1 MEQRLIQIIDKLL
14 ELNYGNVLPVI
25 EEYIEIKKEIA
36 NKANTVVEAPV
47 KKEIDF
53 LKPSPQISDDIPF

>member
-1 MEQRLIQIIDKLL
+1 MEQRLIEIIDKLL
-14 ELNYGNVLPVI
+14 ELNYGDVLPII
-25 EEYIEIKKEIA
+25 EEYIEIKKELA

-53 LKPSPQISDDIPF
+53 LKPSVQTSDKPPF